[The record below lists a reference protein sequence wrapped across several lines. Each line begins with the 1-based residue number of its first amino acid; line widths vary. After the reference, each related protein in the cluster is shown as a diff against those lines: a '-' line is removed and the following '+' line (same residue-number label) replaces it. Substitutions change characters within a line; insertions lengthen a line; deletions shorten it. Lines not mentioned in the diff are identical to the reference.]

1 MEIVTALD
9 WFNNELDD
17 ILELYP
23 SEWVQIQKVF
33 IEAKKKELEKIE
45 NSFNY
50 LNSKIWDLD
59 DENFTV
65 PNRLL
70 EIVEEAK
77 QILLQ
82 EYENESM
89 NFHECS
95 ECNIRC
101 NCTTAKCS
109 CSCRTES

>member
-1 MEIVTALD
+1 MRKTALD
-9 WFNNELDD
+9 FFNDELDD

-23 SEWVQIQKVF
+23 SEWGKIQKVF
-33 IEAKKKELEKIE
+33 IEAKKIETGKIE
-45 NSFNY
+45 NAFNY
-50 LNSKIWDLD
+50 LNNKIWDLD
-59 DENFTV
+59 NENFTV
-65 PNRLL
+65 PNKLL

-82 EYENESM
+82 EDESM

-101 NCTTAKCS
+101 NCTTSECS
-109 CSCRTES
+109 CSCRTEI